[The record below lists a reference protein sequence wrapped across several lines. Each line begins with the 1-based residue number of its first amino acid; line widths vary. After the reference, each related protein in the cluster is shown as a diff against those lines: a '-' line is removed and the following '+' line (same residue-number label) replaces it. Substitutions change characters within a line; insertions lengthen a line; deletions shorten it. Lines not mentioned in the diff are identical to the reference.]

1 MQKQE
6 KRMEYSGN
14 TMKVLPPDCAGRLP
28 QNAADMKKTSPAILS
43 DRSFLYERER
53 EAAWKPLET
62 GGLQGGRAVRILKNI
77 VRWAPGSSGWKAGR
91 LRAEEPGRRAVPCGA
106 GG

>member
-1 MQKQE
+1 MQNQE

-43 DRSFLYERER
+43 DRIFLYEREK

-62 GGLQGGRAVRILKNI
+62 GGLQGGRAVRILKI
-77 VRWAPGSSGWKAGR
+77 IIISTRDHALGSP
-91 LRAEEPGRRAVPCGA
+91 LRFFIILT
-106 GG
+106 

>member
-14 TMKVLPPDCAGRLP
+14 AMKVLPPDCAGRLP

-53 EAAWKPLET
+53 EAHGNHWK
-62 GGLQGGRAVRILKNI
+62 QAVCR
-77 VRWAPGSSGWKAGR
+77 GEGQFGY
-91 LRAEEPGRRAVPCGA
+91 
-106 GG
+106 

>member
-14 TMKVLPPDCAGRLP
+14 MVKIPPPDCAGRLP
-28 QNAADMKKTSPAILS
+28 MNAADIKKTSPAILS
-43 DRSFLYERER
+43 DRRFMYEREM

-62 GGLQGGRAVRILKNI
+62 GSLQ
-77 VRWAPGSSGWKAGR
+77 
-91 LRAEEPGRRAVPCGA
+91 AEGQFGY
-106 GG
+106 